1 MTLSAEPAPHL
12 QSSARSACE
21 GSCLCGAVRYRLSG
35 DPLTVYACHCTDCQR
50 RTGTAFALS
59 MVVVREAVELIQG
72 DPAAYFATLAD
83 GRTKHGRMCSL
94 CGTRLWGEPLR
105 NKAILVIQP
114 GNLDQASEFQPVAHQ
129 WTRSALAWIVFPPGV
144 TLYPT
149 QPDDPKELIRLWRG
163 RLLFGEALSDR
174 KP

>member
-1 MTLSAEPAPHL
+1 MTRSAGAAGDL
-12 QSSARSACE
+12 QSSAPSACE
-21 GSCLCGAVRYRLSG
+21 GSCLCGAVRYQLLR

-50 RTGTAFALS
+50 RTGSAFALS
-59 MVVVREAVELIQG
+59 MLVVREAVDLIQG
-72 DPAAYFATLAD
+72 DPTTYFAKFAD
-83 GRTKHGRMCSL
+83 GRTKHGRMCSF

-114 GNLDQASEFQPVAHQ
+114 GNLDRGNEFQPVAHQ
-129 WTRSALAWIVFPPGV
+129 WTRSALPWIVFPPGV

-163 RLLFGEALSDR
+163 R
-174 KP
+174 